1 MIFYLFYYIFEGM
14 SIVNLRWNNRLVSEV
29 TKYSSLRANSKI
41 RALYAVIGRGR
52 RLRRPILGS
61 VK

>member
-29 TKYSSLRANSKI
+29 PRYSRDA
-41 RALYAVIGRGR
+41 R
-52 RLRRPILGS
+52 RFARSTPLS
-61 VK
+61 VGVGAFDDPFWFQ